1 MSAQIY
7 QPDRVIAV
15 VRERLVEDNI
25 VEDVITQLLVGNVCS
40 VCKVLSDSH
49 GGGGSTSNTNTRME
63 FKQANGGKAS
73 KGGQG
78 WRKNGGLSSN
88 YNSMM
93 EYSQAYGST
102 ERQRRAVWRQ
112 IRGFLAN
119 SRFIYSKTLK
129 RSKNVRAESVG
140 VEMPAVD

>member
-1 MSAQIY
+1 M
-7 QPDRVIAV
+7 IAV

-40 VCKVLSDSH
+40 VSKVLSDSH
-49 GGGGSTSNTNTRME
+49 GG
-63 FKQANGGKAS
+63 
-73 KGGQG
+73 
-78 WRKNGGLSSN
+78 GGLSSN

-119 SRFIYSKTLK
+119 SRFIYSKMLK

-140 VEMPAVD
+140 VEMPSVD